1 MAYIGIK
8 PAESFTSFATQT
20 FSTSATSSYTLD
32 HAVTNENELAL
43 FINNVRQQ
51 PGSGKAYTATGTA
64 LTLSANTASTDTMY
78 AIFLG
83 RALQTVNPA
92 DGSVATASIAA
103 TAVTGAKLN
112 TDTISAQTALA
123 AEPADTDEFLVSDA
137 GVLKRIDYSLIK
149 GSSTHT
155 LLSTTTVSSAVAQVD
170 ITSNIDSTYKSY
182 MFKIINM
189 HPATDAAEANIR
201 FFQGG
206 SVVEGTAYEWAHH
219 EDRSDGNTSL
229 GYSGGAANMILAYN
243 VGNAGGQAFSADL
256 ELFDPAGTT
265 FETTFIHHAASS
277 NNDEDY
283 VSSVGGGKLEN
294 TTAVTGVRFYF
305 SSGNIDAGVIKL
317 YGIT

>member
-51 PGSGKAYTATGTA
+51 PGSGKAYTATGTT

-92 DGSVATASIAA
+92 SASVGSSQITAEMI
-103 TAVTGAKLN
+103 TG
-112 TDTISAQTALA
+112 TTALA

-155 LLSTTTVSSAVAQVD
+155 LLSTTTVSSATATID
-170 ITSNIDSTYKSY
+170 ITSNIDSTYKIY
-182 MFKIINM
+182 MFDVINLNPSADNKVLVMRYKQASAFVSGSVYDYGHHQQDANNSEAYVHGTGDTQINM
-189 HPATDAAEANIR
+189 LTSAGNAAD
-201 FFQGG
+201 
-206 SVVEGTAYEWAHH
+206 
-219 EDRSDGNTSL
+219 EDINGRLFLFNPSDTTFRTLISWDFTYMQNA
-229 GYSGGAANMILAYN
+229 GYAAN
-243 VGNAGGQAFSADL
+243 
-256 ELFDPAGTT
+256 
-265 FETTFIHHAASS
+265 S
-277 NNDEDY
+277 N
-283 VSSVGGGKLEN
+283 GGGGIRN
-294 TTAVTGVRFYF
+294 TTATNGVQFLMN
-305 SSGNIDAGVIKL
+305 SGNIDSAIIKL
-317 YGIT
+317 YGVT